1 MSKPRCPWWSTAVR
15 MVRNYPL
22 WKAELDQLH
31 SQSVTADMGGM
42 PGGSEVSRKTEN
54 IAMRQLPPAKQ
65 NEYDAV
71 SRALEITALMPY
83 GDKRCELI
91 RRVYWSGKKLR
102 ITDVIMQ
109 IGIAEATSWR
119 WHGDFIRLV
128 GVCAGYER

>member
-1 MSKPRCPWWSTAVR
+1 MSKPRYPWWSTAVR

-71 SRALEITALMPY
+71 TRAVDITLLMPD
-83 GDKRCELI
+83 GEKRVELI
-91 RRVYWSGKKLR
+91 RQMYWKGVKKR
-102 ITDVIMQ
+102 IEAVAAE
-109 IGIAEATSWR
+109 IGAAEATGWR
-119 WHGDFIRLV
+119 WHGAFIKLV
-128 GVCAGYER
+128 GECAGYI